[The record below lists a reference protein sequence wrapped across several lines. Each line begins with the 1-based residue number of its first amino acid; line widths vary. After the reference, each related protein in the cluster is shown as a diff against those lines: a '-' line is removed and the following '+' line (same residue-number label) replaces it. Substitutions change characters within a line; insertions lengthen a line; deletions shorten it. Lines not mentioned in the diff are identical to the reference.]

1 MFYDR
6 MTRRLH
12 LTVGGKEFLLA
23 LTLSGL
29 EELESRSGKPIMDTM
44 SGGSI
49 PLSMAVD
56 GFWIALRDGGNK
68 KRYTRAEGEE
78 LAAQFM
84 GESEKGFGSLVEV
97 FMILMAISGILGST
111 ARHETLLKAGLEDKD
126 GEPIVSDNEKNEKTA
141 GK

>member
-12 LTVGGKEFLLA
+12 LTVGGKEYLLA

-44 SGGSI
+44 GTGSVS
-49 PLSMAVD
+49 LSMAVD
-56 GFWIALRDGGNK
+56 GFWIGLRDGGNK

-78 LAAQFM
+78 LAATFM
-84 GESEKGFGSLVEV
+84 GESEKGFGSLAEV
-97 FMILMAISGILGST
+97 FMILMAISGILGSKL
-111 ARHETLLKAGLEDKD
+111 RHETLLKAGLEDKD
-126 GEPIVSDNEKNEKTA
+126 GEPIVNDEKNGKTA

>member
-68 KRYTRAEGEE
+68 KRYTRAEGE
-78 LAAQFM
+78 AIASDFM
-84 GESEKGFGSLVEV
+84 SESDKGFGSLVEV
-97 FMILMAISGILGST
+97 FMVLMAISGILGAK
-111 ARHETLLKAGLEDKD
+111 ARHETLMQAGLEDKD
-126 GEPIVSDNEKNEKTA
+126 GEPIADDDTKNEQTA